1 MAHNLHLI
9 YSDTIKGGAF
19 YEGGSYGTFFSD
31 PEHSMEVWKDKIP
44 EAEKNGWIDP
54 TKNLEGH
61 PVMIISG
68 ADDQVLRPPVQ
79 KQLKDLYT
87 KYKAEVSYELVPEL
101 SHTWPV
107 LSADPD
113 RYPKVAKCD

>member
-1 MAHNLHLI
+1 MPPLGADPAEVTVSGFSSGAIMAHNLHLI

-79 KQLKDLYT
+79 K
-87 KYKAEVSYELVPEL
+87 
-101 SHTWPV
+101 
-107 LSADPD
+107 
-113 RYPKVAKCD
+113 